1 MPRRSRRRRGDG
13 GAVAVE
19 FALVSA
25 VLFPVLFGAV
35 EYGLYF
41 ADAIAVQRSTGQ
53 VARSAGLLPAT
64 GPEGA
69 SACSGLALGSLGE
82 GPLAETA
89 CSAVRD
95 VDTVLGSVHVRTLVI
110 GPDGA
115 PAATPTWGPPNRV
128 RVCVVNDH
136 GGILPM
142 IPLPGDGQIQAR
154 VDMPIEP
161 QSSSGLLEVLDVG
174 DLTSPEAVA
183 RDWDWCGS

>member
-1 MPRRSRRRRGDG
+1 MPRRCRRRRPDR

-41 ADAIAVQRSTGQ
+41 ADAIAVQRGAGQ

-64 GPEGA
+64 GPEGP
-69 SACSGLALGSLGE
+69 SACTGLALDALAE

-95 VDTVLGSVHVRTLVI
+95 VDTLLGDVHVRTLVI
-110 GPDGA
+110 GPDGT

-142 IPLPGDGQIQAR
+142 IPLPGDGQIHAR

-161 QSSSGLLEVLDVG
+161 QASSGPLDVLDVG
-174 DLTSPEAVA
+174 DLTSPEPLT
-183 RDWDWCGS
+183 RDWGWCGS